1 MLFFAKDPKHNQ
13 SMLKVLKI
21 AKLGFALLLGFI
33 TCIPAQAHWPG
44 HEHKHEGQNAHSHA
58 AHPPKPEDTAKVID
72 KGLYPELSEGQTYQ
86 VKGNGPIT
94 VGFGEASILP
104 DFPMVMSYGSDK
116 PTKAFYDTA
125 KVKVMLFEVDSIK
138 LAWLEYDVIAVQNEQ
153 AEKIKDTIARNTG
166 LKKRHI
172 IVSATHNH
180 SYGRTHKEKV
190 YRLMAGRGIQATQR
204 ALNSRFPARIGF
216 GKRKIPRDLNLNRA
230 EANGLANP
238 LLYVIK
244 VTDTAGHLRGVHY
257 NYGSHPT
264 VFTEWGSSRGKIGPN
279 WPGYVNHFVQQRK
292 RLDLLYKRYKE
303 KNGIATNPFVMFSEG
318 SAGDQ
323 QPRNTDVF
331 LHGQRQ
337 PGQKVFMERLARQ
350 VVQLLEN
357 TDTRRKADLHFQAQT
372 HKMGMKN
379 GDRYMTLL
387 QTLEI
392 NQTAL
397 VTIPGE
403 LNVELGQKFEKHSP
417 HQNNIL
423 ITNSDDYT
431 GYIVREEMA
440 LEQVTY
446 QSKGIPFN
454 PFFGERMVNEA
465 LKMVKPGYE
474 ADQPANPEELYGAIS
489 GKVDYSGP
497 NKVAIGAMR
506 KPATPNYGGGF
517 FGQRTVVNPNGT
529 FKIDSLTPGR
539 FYLYVMETNAD
550 NPAPDELKSGFS
562 DIRTLTYG
570 QPVTVSAQQTTRN
583 VNFRFEENS
592 TNSPVQDFQLAYNS
606 LSANGYEV
614 QGNVSFKGELQV
626 EDVIEI
632 RVYPAKRPYKYL
644 ELFMNDPLFTV
655 EANKHGYF
663 TIESLPK
670 GSYQIAAYLDVN
682 HNNLVETGIDQ
693 LTDPLKSPIIQIG
706 DPSYIKRH

>member
-1 MLFFAKDPKHNQ
+1 
-13 SMLKVLKI
+13 MLKVYKI
-21 AKLGFALLLGFI
+21 PKLGFLLILGFI
-33 TCIPAQAHWPG
+33 TSFPAQAHWPG
-44 HEHKHEGQNAHSHA
+44 HEHTHEGHNAHSHA
-58 AHPPKPEDTAKVID
+58 AHASKPKDTSKVID
-72 KGLYPELSEGQTYQ
+72 KALYPALRKGQTYE
-86 VKGNGPIT
+86 VKGSGPIK

-104 DFPMVMSYGSDK
+104 DFPMIMSYGSDK

-153 AEKIKDTIARNTG
+153 AEKIKDTIARHTS

-190 YRLMAGRGIQATQR
+190 YRLMAAQGIQATQR
-204 ALNSRFPARIGF
+204 ALISRFPAQIGF
-216 GKRKIPRDLNLNRA
+216 GKRKIPRNLNLNRA
-230 EANGLANP
+230 EANGMANP

-279 WPGYVNHFVQQRK
+279 WPGYVNHFVKQRK
-292 RLDLLYKRYKE
+292 RLDLLYKRYDQKH
-303 KNGIATNPFVMFSEG
+303 GIDTDPFVMFSEG

-372 HKMGMKN
+372 HKMEMKN
-379 GDRYMTLL
+379 GDQYMTLL

-403 LNVELGQKFEKHSP
+403 LNVELGYKFEKHSP
-417 HQNNIL
+417 FQNNIL

-446 QSKGIPFN
+446 QSKGIPFK
-454 PFFGERMVNEA
+454 PFFGERMVNKA
-465 LKMVKPGYE
+465 LKMVMPGYK
-474 ADQPANPEELYGAIS
+474 ADKPTNPEKLYGAIS
-489 GKVDYSGP
+489 GKVQYKGD
-497 NKVAIGAMR
+497 NKIAIGAMR

-517 FGQRTVVNPNGT
+517 FGQRTVANPDGT
-529 FKIDSLTPGR
+529 FKIDSLTPGQ
-539 FYLYVMETNAD
+539 FYLYAMETNPD

-562 DIRTLTYG
+562 DIRSLAYG
-570 QPVTVSAQQTTRN
+570 KPVSVSAQQITRN
-583 VNFRFEENS
+583 VNFRFEGNS
-592 TNSPVQDFQLAYNS
+592 TKSPVSDLKLKYRS
-606 LSANGYEV
+606 LSAKGHQI
-614 QGNVSFKGELQV
+614 QGNVNFKGDLPK
-626 EDVIEI
+626 EDGIEI
-632 RVYPAKRPYKYL
+632 RVYPAQRAYKYL
-644 ELFMNDPLFTV
+644 ELFMKAPLFST
-655 EANKHGYF
+655 ETNENGYF
-663 TIESLPK
+663 TINGLPN
-670 GSYQIAAYLDVN
+670 GNYQVAAYWDVN
-682 HNNLVETGIDQ
+682 HNNLVETEIDQ
-693 LTDPLKSPIIQIG
+693 LTDPLKSPVIQIG
-706 DPSYIKRH
+706 DPTYIKRY

>member
-1 MLFFAKDPKHNQ
+1 M
-13 SMLKVLKI
+13 VV
-21 AKLGFALLLGFI
+21 ALLWGSI
-33 TCIPAQAHWPG
+33 INADAHWPG
-44 HEHKHEGQNAHSHA
+44 HAHEHDKAH
-58 AHPPKPEDTAKVID
+58 AHNQGKAKKAGAESKTVD
-72 KGLYPELSEGQTYQ
+72 STLYPSLNQ
-86 VKGNGPIT
+86 NGPYKLKANGPVT

-104 DFPMVMSYGSDK
+104 NFPMVMSYGSDE
-116 PTKAFYDTA
+116 PTKNFYDTA
-125 KVKVMLFEVDSIK
+125 KVKVLLLDVDGVK

-153 AEKIKDTIARNTG
+153 AEKIKDTIARHTS

-244 VTDTAGHLRGVHY
+244 ITDTAGHLQGVHY

-279 WPGYVNHFVQQRK
+279 WPGYVNHFVKQRK
-292 RLDLLYKRYKE
+292 RLDLLYKRYDQKH
-303 KNGIATNPFVMFSEG
+303 GIDTDPFVMFSEG

-331 LHGQRQ
+331 FHGQRQ

-372 HKMGMKN
+372 HQMDMKN
-379 GDRYMTLL
+379 GDQYMTLL
-387 QTLEI
+387 QTLVI

-403 LNVELGQKFEKHSP
+403 LNVRLGYKFEKHSP
-417 HQNNIL
+417 YQNNIL

-446 QSKGIPFN
+446 QSKGVPFN

-465 LKMVKPGYE
+465 LQMLMPGYKPNKPT
-474 ADQPANPEELYGAIS
+474 DPEKLYGAIS
-489 GKVDYSGP
+489 GKVEYTGD
-497 NKVAIGAMR
+497 NKIAIGAMR

-517 FGQRTVVNPNGT
+517 FGQRTVVGPDGT
-529 FKIDSLTPGR
+529 FKIDSLTPGQ
-539 FYLYVMETNAD
+539 FYLYAMETNPD
-550 NPAPDELKSGFS
+550 NPAPNELKSGFS
-562 DIRTLTYG
+562 DIRNLTYG
-570 QPVTVSAQQTTRN
+570 RPVSVSAQQTTQN
-583 VNFRFEENS
+583 VNFRFQENS
-592 TNSPVQDFQLAYNS
+592 TKSPVSNLKLNDSS
-606 LSANGYEV
+606 LSAKGYQVE
-614 QGNVSFKGELQV
+614 GNISFQGELGE

-632 RVYPAKRPYKYL
+632 HVYPAKRAYKHL
-644 ELFMNDPLFTV
+644 ELFMKAPFYKTKANDY
-655 EANKHGYF
+655 GYF
-663 TIESLPK
+663 TIEGLPR
-670 GSYQIAAYLDVN
+670 GDYQVAAYLDVN
-682 HNNLVETGIDQ
+682 HNQLVETDIDK
-693 LTDPLKSPIIQIG
+693 LTDPLQSPVIRIG
-706 DPSYIKRH
+706 NQSQIKRY